1 MLFESGSSERV
12 SLSMLTDKAK
22 LLFSL
27 SLSDDVKLSY
37 IDDDGDVIAVDSE
50 EEVDEAFRILEKV
63 VFTIGPVK
71 KPAPAGTKPLST
83 KRYGLLYLSI
93 SYSSYF
99 SQFCVM
105 HW

>member
-71 KPAPAGTKPLST
+71 KPAPAGTKPL
-83 KRYGLLYLSI
+83 
-93 SYSSYF
+93 
-99 SQFCVM
+99 
-105 HW
+105 